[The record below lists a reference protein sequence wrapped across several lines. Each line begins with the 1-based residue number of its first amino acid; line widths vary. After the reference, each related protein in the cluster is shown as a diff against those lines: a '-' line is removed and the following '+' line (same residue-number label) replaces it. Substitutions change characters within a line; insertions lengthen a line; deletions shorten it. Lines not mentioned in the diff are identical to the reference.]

1 MTAPPL
7 SGMTGFAEEGGA
19 AGAVVWLWQAKSV
32 NGRGLDLRCRL
43 PGGLDRLEAEVR
55 RRAQARFSRGAVSL
69 NLRLERQ
76 DEAPAYVI
84 NRSWLDHLIGLAGDY
99 PGRVGDGPPRLEAL
113 LAVPGV
119 VVSAAGGSV
128 PDDISDDVLLAG
140 LDHALDGLVAARLAE
155 GAALAAVL
163 GRLLDDIAALVTAAG
178 AAAECQPEAM
188 RRVLA
193 RQLADLLAAG
203 AGDSAIDP
211 DRVAQELALLAVK
224 GDVREE
230 LDRLAA
236 HIAQARD
243 LVDGGAPAGR
253 RLDFLCQ
260 EFNREANTLCAKAQT
275 TELTA
280 IGLDLKQAVDRLRE
294 QAQNVE

>member
-193 RQLADLLAAG
+193 R
-203 AGDSAIDP
+203 
-211 DRVAQELALLAVK
+211 
-224 GDVREE
+224 
-230 LDRLAA
+230 
-236 HIAQARD
+236 
-243 LVDGGAPAGR
+243 
-253 RLDFLCQ
+253 
-260 EFNREANTLCAKAQT
+260 
-275 TELTA
+275 
-280 IGLDLKQAVDRLRE
+280 
-294 QAQNVE
+294 